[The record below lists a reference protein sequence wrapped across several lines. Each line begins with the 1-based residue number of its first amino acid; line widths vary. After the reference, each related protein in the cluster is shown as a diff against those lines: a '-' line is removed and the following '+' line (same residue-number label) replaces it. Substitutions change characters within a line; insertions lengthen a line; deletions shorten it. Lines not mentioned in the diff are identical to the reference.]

1 MLSMMS
7 DFSIYE
13 LVFSPL
19 DKDILSLCLP
29 FSCGDKDLD
38 DFFQSDA
45 INYDKQLLGKTYC
58 YRLKEDKRV
67 IVCAFTL
74 SNSSIDIRHLP
85 NSRRKKLT
93 ENIPHEKSLSTY
105 PATLSG
111 RLGVNKDFSGK
122 GIGTKLI
129 EFLKFWLIEKENRTA
144 CRFLTVDAYNNE
156 KTLKYYENNGFKYL
170 FSTEL
175 QEKQYIGMPEDK
187 KLRTRLMYF
196 DLL

>member
-1 MLSMMS
+1 LLKNNELIYPKNL
-7 DFSIYE
+7 FS
-13 LVFSPL
+13 
-19 DKDILSLCLP
+19 
-29 FSCGDKDLD
+29 
-38 DFFQSDA
+38 
-45 INYDKQLLGKTYC
+45 LG
-58 YRLKEDKRV
+58 L
-67 IVCAFTL
+67 
-74 SNSSIDIRHLP
+74 NS
-85 NSRRKKLT
+85 
-93 ENIPHEKSLSTY
+93 Y
-105 PATLSG
+105 
-111 RLGVNKDFSGK
+111 
-122 GIGTKLI
+122 